1 MTTKDRELSVIKNK
15 LESLTEEVDK
25 KKKQLDLQRQELTAE
40 KQKLNDKIDVLR
52 SKFEL
57 NDVQMIESFKNQEQA
72 DEYMQRRLEDGREI
86 ALFKQKLE
94 FQ

>member
-1 MTTKDRELSVIKNK
+1 MKIDLLNVTMTTKDRELSVIKNK

-40 KQKLNDKIDVLR
+40 KQKLNDKIDALR
-52 SKFEL
+52 S
-57 NDVQMIESFKNQEQA
+57 KNQEQA